1 MICEYKDCDN
11 NIQHLNFCK
20 KHYYKMRAIKNG
32 KCTVAGCKRYAVMGK
47 LKICQTHY
55 YLTDIQLSKALMRMY
70 GIDLNK
76 YNELLISQNYKCA
89 ICQENP
95 NGWNGQSGRFDVD
108 HDHKTGKVRGLLCSS
123 CNTSLGKFK
132 DDISILKRAINYLK
146 KEN

>member
-1 MICEYKDCDN
+1 
-11 NIQHLNFCK
+11 
-20 KHYYKMRAIKNG
+20 MRAIKNG

-55 YLTDIQLSKALMRMY
+55 YLTDIQLSKALMRMYGIDLNKYNELLISQNYKCAICLY